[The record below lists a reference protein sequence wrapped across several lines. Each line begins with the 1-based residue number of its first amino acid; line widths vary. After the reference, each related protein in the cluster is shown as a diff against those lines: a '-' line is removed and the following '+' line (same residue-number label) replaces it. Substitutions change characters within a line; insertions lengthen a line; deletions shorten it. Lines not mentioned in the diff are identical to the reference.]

1 MVSSV
6 LSQISSAGYP
16 TNTARYLEVQ
26 MTRQSYIRFQ
36 NVIEHS
42 SDYLASFTYEIYLR
56 LLPTESGNGFTGVT
70 YIIDC
75 T

>member
-16 TNTARYLEVQ
+16 TNTARYLELQ
-26 MTRQSYIRFQ
+26 RPRQSYIRFQ
-36 NVIEHS
+36 NVIDHTT
-42 SDYLASFTYEIYLR
+42 DYLASFTYEIYMR
-56 LLPTESGNGFTGVT
+56 LLPTESENGFTGVA